1 MITSVD
7 TEKVFDRMK
16 DKKLKNIIWEQ
27 TCGTVMKKGEKNDK
41 MQNLGL
47 CLPLSKEEREED

>member
-47 CLPLSKEEREED
+47 CLPLSKE

>member
-16 DKKLKNIIWEQ
+16 DKKLNNVIWEQ
-27 TCGTVMKKGEKNDK
+27 TCGTVMKKGEKW
-41 MQNLGL
+41 
-47 CLPLSKEEREED
+47 